1 MSYPKPLPVDQNRT
15 PLQENPAAVL
25 AQQTF
30 QKSGEA
36 SSVITFNDNVTQIE
50 VAAIGGA
57 GVAIKWIPTSDTQ
70 ASVIG
75 SGLGANFTHIVPANT
90 VRKFVVPKETTG
102 TASLVGVNIK
112 EGLYRRVAVVSAS
125 APHSSVA
132 TATY

>member
-1 MSYPKPLPVDQNRT
+1 MSYPKPLPVDSNRN
-15 PLQENPAAVL
+15 PLQENPSPVL
-25 AQQTF
+25 SQQSF
-30 QKSGEA
+30 QKGGEL

-75 SGLGANFTHIVPANT
+75 SGLGANFTHVVPANT
-90 VRKFVVPKETTG
+90 VRKFVVPRETNTV
-102 TASLVGVNIK
+102 ASIVGVNIQQ
-112 EGLYRRVAVVSAS
+112 GLYRRVAVVSAS

>member
-1 MSYPKPLPVDQNRT
+1 MSYPKPLPVDQNRN

-25 AQQTF
+25 AQQSF
-30 QKSGEA
+30 QKGGEL

-50 VAAIGGA
+50 VSAIGGA
-57 GVAIKWIPTSDTQ
+57 GVAIKWIATSDTQ

-75 SGLGANFTHIVPANT
+75 SGLGANYTHIVPANW
-90 VRKFVVPKETTG
+90 VRKFVVPKETG
-102 TASLVGVNIK
+102 TIASIVGANIK